1 MNAQSPH
8 AFITSSRVVGAPVFN
23 LAGDRIGHVYD
34 LSVEKETGQVM
45 YGILSIGGFL
55 GVGERF
61 HPLPWSILT
70 YDPDKSG
77 FVVNLDKEV
86 LKDAPS
92 LTREELEDLGAGE
105 AWSGRVFD
113 YYGAYGAYGAAPYI

>member
-1 MNAQSPH
+1 MNAHSPH
-8 AFITSSRVVGAPVFN
+8 PFITSSRVVGAPVFN
-23 LAGDRIGHVYD
+23 TAGERIGHVDD
-34 LSVEKETGQVM
+34 LSVEKTSGQVI

-55 GVGERF
+55 GIGERF

-70 YDPDKSG
+70 YDPGKGG
-77 FVVNLDKEV
+77 FVVGIDKEV

-105 AWSGRVFD
+105 ALNGRVFD
-113 YYGAYGAYGAAPYI
+113 YYGAYGAAPYI